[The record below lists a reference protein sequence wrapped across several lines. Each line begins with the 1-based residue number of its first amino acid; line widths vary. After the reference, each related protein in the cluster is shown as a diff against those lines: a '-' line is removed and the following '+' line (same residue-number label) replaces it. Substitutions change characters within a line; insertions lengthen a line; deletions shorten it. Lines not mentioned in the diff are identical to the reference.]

1 VGNSTQKCLLLV
13 EDDPR
18 NMMALEALLS
28 PHGHRLVRAADG
40 ETAIEMFESEAPDIV
55 LCDLLLPGT
64 DGVEVLGR
72 IRAHPLRSHTP
83 VIMITAYADRERR
96 LRALRAGADE
106 FLEKPIDDA
115 ILTARLN
122 TLLRLKRSRDELAAR
137 NAKLEHLRSEQ
148 RALLEFIL
156 HDMTAPRRG
165 MTKALDWIEAHIDEG
180 GEVVMPAVAELR
192 DALDRVDAMVGDLAW
207 VSRLETGAMPVRRE
221 SVALNGVVRAAA
233 RRFAK
238 EAVHRQVEID
248 IARIEHVAVPA
259 DERLVQRVLENLI
272 DNALRYAAKGGGR
285 VRVELRR
292 RDGAEIRVHDD
303 GPGVAQIERARI
315 FEKFMRGAADPP
327 SPGHA
332 GLGLYF
338 CRRAIDAH
346 QGEISLVDVPGWSTC
361 FCVWLPDGREPFT
374 ARVKQDGDAC

>member
-1 VGNSTQKCLLLV
+1 MSKKCLLLV

-18 NMMALEALLS
+18 NMLALEALLS
-28 PHGHRLVRAADG
+28 PHGHRLLQAADG
-40 ETAIEMFESEAPDIV
+40 ETALELFDREAPDIV
-55 LCDLLLPGT
+55 LCDLRLPGS
-64 DGVEVLGR
+64 DGIEVLGR

-83 VIMITAYADRERR
+83 VIMITAYADPEHR

-106 FLEKPIDDA
+106 FLEKPIDEA

-137 NAKLEHLRSEQ
+137 NAKLEHLRAEQ

-165 MTKALDWIEAHIDEG
+165 MRKALDWIETHAEEG
-180 GEVVMPAVAELR
+180 RDVVMPAVAEMR
-192 DALDRVDAMVGDLAW
+192 DALERVDSMVGDLSW

-221 SVALNGVVRAAA
+221 SVALDLVVQAAA
-233 RRFAK
+233 RRVAR
-238 EAVHRQVEID
+238 EASERQVDVEVAQSERIAVH
-248 IARIEHVAVPA
+248 A
-259 DERLVQRVLENLI
+259 DERLVQRVLENLL
-272 DNALRYAAKGGGR
+272 DNAVRYAARGGGR
-285 VRVELRR
+285 VLVELRR
-292 RDGAEIRVHDD
+292 RDGGEIRVHDD
-303 GPGVAQIERARI
+303 GPGVAHVERARI

-361 FCVWLPDGREPFT
+361 FCMWLPGAPDRRE
-374 ARVKQDGDAC
+374 ARAPLDA